1 MFFPSS
7 AILSLLLPLMSV
19 HDWPQRGKA
28 AYQSRIEATTASCLL
43 GVVMSVQQHAELR
56 RVTSAGNL
64 LPHRELK
71 CGEGPG
77 TYNSVWTCWTW
88 GHGGT
93 QDKCDETWQNGHW
106 KEKWSS
112 YLNKQSF
119 ELCIIGSR
127 HFKLYVIILFG
138 NKGSMNIRVTA
149 EESRTASFLRKNI
162 NKAEAKEGWE
172 ARDTAESI

>member
-7 AILSLLLPLMSV
+7 AILPLLLPLMSV

-43 GVVMSVQQHAELR
+43 GVFDQVVMSVHQHAELR

-77 TYNSVWTCWTW
+77 TYNSVW
-88 GHGGT
+88 
-93 QDKCDETWQNGHW
+93 
-106 KEKWSS
+106 
-112 YLNKQSF
+112 
-119 ELCIIGSR
+119 
-127 HFKLYVIILFG
+127 
-138 NKGSMNIRVTA
+138 
-149 EESRTASFLRKNI
+149 
-162 NKAEAKEGWE
+162 
-172 ARDTAESI
+172 